1 MEHKIKD
8 YPLLERSGPP
18 VKEAKPTQIASSLDK
33 WNTIVKKGKGSNT
46 TKVGSFP
53 QDNGHPS
60 SSLPLDSLVPFLM
73 TLPI

>member
-8 YPLLERSGPP
+8 CPLLEHSGTP
-18 VKEAKPTQIASSLDK
+18 VKEAKPTQITSSLDK
-33 WNTIVKKGKGSNT
+33 WNTIVKKGKGSTT

-60 SSLPLDSLVPFLM
+60 SSFPLDPLVPLLM